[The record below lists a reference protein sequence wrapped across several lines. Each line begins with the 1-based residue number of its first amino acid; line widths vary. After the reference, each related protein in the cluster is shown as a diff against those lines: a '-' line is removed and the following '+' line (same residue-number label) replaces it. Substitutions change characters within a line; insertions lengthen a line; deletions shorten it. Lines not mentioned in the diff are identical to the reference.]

1 VPFPFLSDDWIE
13 AARTIRDEL
22 EAASGAEV
30 VVPDAVA
37 DLRINLVVEDVPF
50 GQGVVNAHLD
60 TTRGG
65 IDIEVGHLDEPQATV
80 TLDYAT
86 ARSFLV
92 DQDQSTIMQ
101 AFLGGRLSV
110 DGDVT
115 RLLVLAGQPPPPD
128 GGDEL
133 AVRVRAITS

>member
-1 VPFPFLSDDWIE
+1 MPYPFLSDEWIE
-13 AARTIRDEL
+13 AARTIRTEL

-30 VVPDAVA
+30 VVPEAVA

-60 TTRGG
+60 TTRSG
-65 IDIEVGHLDEPQATV
+65 IDIETGHLDEPQATV

-92 DQDQSTIMQ
+92 DQEQGTIMQ

-133 AVRVRAITS
+133 AARVRAITS